1 MPSPF
6 PPFAALALHQGN
18 SRNLQ
23 LVGVGDDGALY
34 LAAWQSHATG
44 AWTVPDTNVL
54 AFQSGTFS
62 AVALASG
69 NSDRLQVLGLGPT
82 SRSTSPPGSTRM
94 AHGSSRSRRMP
105 VRWATRRAATRPW
118 RPIAAPAI

>member
-1 MPSPF
+1 MSGPF

-23 LVGVGDDGALY
+23 LVGVGDDGVLY

-44 AWTVPDTNVL
+44 VWTVPDTNVL
-54 AFQSGTFS
+54 AFQTGTFS
-62 AVALASG
+62 AFALASG
-69 NSDRLQVLGLGPT
+69 NSDRLQVLGLG
-82 SRSTSPPGSTRM
+82 
-94 AHGSSRSRRMP
+94 ADRSRPMP